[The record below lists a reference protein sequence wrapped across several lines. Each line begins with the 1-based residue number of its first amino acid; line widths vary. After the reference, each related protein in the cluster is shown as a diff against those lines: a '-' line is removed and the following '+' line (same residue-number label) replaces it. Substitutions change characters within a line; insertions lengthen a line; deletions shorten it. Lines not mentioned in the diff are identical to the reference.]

1 MSRKIGL
8 GTRFGEENSGL
19 DLKEQVKNQAGENG
33 TENIGSKTSFK
44 DRISGDEGS
53 VLNTSLGRNSDG
65 GSKGEAVLGAVA
77 GSVMSGTLGSMANS
91 SKNTFGNIMNAQ
103 DGSGIVEQIK
113 PQTFYRGKNIRLR
126 INDEVMDIK
135 DVEMHITKEFSRHD
149 ELFMKFTIK
158 TKELSKYYSYVFSFD
173 NTLGVELAKSD
184 MDFKRI
190 FHTFNIEK
198 MDIEESAGERSV
210 VLIRTSSATFQ
221 MDKIKEFRSFQDMKI
236 TYETIIETFKE
247 KYPKMKWFIG
257 QELSQNLVKP
267 YIQYNET
274 DWEFLVRIAGDLNIP
289 LFSHLDSVIM
299 GNEINLMEEDAELRN
314 AIYGKCRDGVNIL
327 FKVRNATQGV
337 NAGQRM
343 KIMLPDQGLEG
354 EMGEDVRI
362 VSKAYIRTEG
372 DQVLTDYELIQESH
386 KFEPILHTEFE
397 GKSIEATV
405 MEVVSENG
413 IAKMKIDLSVGL
425 MKAADNGKSQGYRD
439 EYKGGFNFPYMTGFS
454 QSNSGFF
461 CTPESGDIVSLFF
474 NSRNEGHAY
483 VLQGAV
489 NSPGNDRF
497 NNPNVRN
504 YTLGGDDSAGGKP
517 MFDFQLSSK
526 VFNVNVTDSIN
537 LNAKNKISNTSENGI
552 EIAGKNNVNI
562 ISSEEMTIV
571 SNNLREMIG
580 SNKVLQANNS
590 SEVISG
596 SKNIISS
603 DCNMGTSGVM
613 NISGGGDVIINKG

>member
-1 MSRKIGL
+1 MFL
-8 GTRFGEENSGL
+8 MC
-19 DLKEQVKNQAGENG
+19 
-33 TENIGSKTSFK
+33 KTYYL
-44 DRISGDEGS
+44 
-53 VLNTSLGRNSDG
+53 V
-65 GSKGEAVLGAVA
+65 
-77 GSVMSGTLGSMANS
+77 
-91 SKNTFGNIMNAQ
+91 
-103 DGSGIVEQIK
+103 
-113 PQTFYRGKNIRLR
+113 
-126 INDEVMDIK
+126 
-135 DVEMHITKEFSRHD
+135 
-149 ELFMKFTIK
+149 IK

-210 VLIRTSSATFQ
+210 VIIRTSSATFQ

-425 MKAADNGKSQGYRD
+425 MKAADNKRSMGYSD
-439 EYKGGFNFPYMTGFS
+439 KYKGGFNFPYMTGFS

-461 CTPESGDIVSLFF
+461 CTPDPGDIVSLFF

-483 VLQGAV
+483 ILQGAV

-497 NNPNVRN
+497 NNRDNRTFSSSPSSN
-504 YTLGGDDSAGGKP
+504 GQP
-517 MFDFQLSSK
+517 MFNFTL
-526 VFNVNVTDSIN
+526 
-537 LNAKNKISNTSENGI
+537 
-552 EIAGKNNVNI
+552 
-562 ISSEEMTIV
+562 
-571 SNNLREMIG
+571 
-580 SNKVLQANNS
+580 S
-590 SEVISG
+590 SEVFSVSVTDHIGLTASNSVNATATGG
-596 SKNIISS
+596 SVTVNGQSNVDVMCCNSS
-603 DCNMGTSGVM
+603 IKLTPSDSTINAQGTAKIKGKTTLV
-613 NISGGGDVIINKG
+613 GGGAKTEVNGGKVKFN